1 MICYSNSGSGCVF
14 LAFLIISASSV
25 AGDFCDDVNKENY
38 KYEARV
44 LPEGSVYVVAG
55 RGGTYF
61 YSAPDVS
68 CRKRTFVVRGDQL
81 QVYTEYGDYISV
93 MYFMK
98 GGGTEEGWVLKRR
111 LIKADESS
119 AHHR

>member
-14 LAFLIISASSV
+14 LAFLIISASSA
-25 AGDFCDDVNKENY
+25 AGDFCDDINKETY
-38 KYEARV
+38 KYEDRV
-44 LPEGSVYVVAG
+44 LPEGGVYVVAG
-55 RGGTYF
+55 RGRTYF
-61 YSAPDVS
+61 YSVPDVS
-68 CRKRTFVVRGDQL
+68 CRKRAFVVRGDKL
-81 QVYTEYGDYISV
+81 QIYNEYGNYISV

-111 LIKADESS
+111 LIKTDESS